1 MRDRGSP
8 LPLLVQ
14 VPGRLACPAATSR
27 QPSSRQLSA
36 ARVVAM
42 AAQQE
47 EKAQAASEAPPNKKE
62 AGHQPPKQQG
72 HQAPASAEIT
82 DPEILAYRDHQAT
95 APRIGLAEEARTLV
109 ACGK

>member
-27 QPSSRQLSA
+27 QPSSQQLSA

-47 EKAQAASEAPPNKKE
+47 EKAQAASEAPPNKE

>member
-1 MRDRGSP
+1 
-8 LPLLVQ
+8 
-14 VPGRLACPAATSR
+14 
-27 QPSSRQLSA
+27 
-36 ARVVAM
+36 M

-47 EKAQAASEAPPNKKE
+47 EKAQATSEAAAPSKKE

-72 HQAPASAEIT
+72 HQAPASPEIT

-109 ACGK
+109 ACAK